1 MQVKM
6 EMTDD
11 VMEFIEQGLHR
22 DMTDRDIIEWCDD
35 NTPELADIY
44 DRYRDT
50 HLSYRMAEMT
60 MFFTQSVYG
69 CDDDYDKIRMF
80 VDRL

>member
-22 DMTDRDIIEWCDD
+22 DMTDRDLIEWCDD

-69 CDDDYDKIRMF
+69 CDNDYDKIRMF

>member
-6 EMTDD
+6 EMTEE
-11 VMEFIEQGLHR
+11 VMEFIERGLHR

-50 HLSYRMAEMT
+50 HLSYRMA
-60 MFFTQSVYG
+60 
-69 CDDDYDKIRMF
+69 
-80 VDRL
+80 

>member
-22 DMTDRDIIEWCDD
+22 DMTDRDLIEWCDD

>member
-1 MQVKM
+1 M

-11 VMEFIEQGLHR
+11 VMKFIERGLHR

-35 NTPELADIY
+35 NIPDLAAIY
-44 DRYRDT
+44 DKYRDT

-69 CDDDYDKIRMF
+69 CDDDYDKIRKF
-80 VDRL
+80 VDRM

>member
-1 MQVKM
+1 M

-11 VMEFIEQGLHR
+11 VMEFIERGLHR
-22 DMTDRDIIEWCDD
+22 DMTDRDLIEWCDD

-44 DRYRDT
+44 DKYRDT